1 MTGMIETRWW
11 WVRHAP
17 VPNPERRCYGQQDM
31 DADCTELAHFRALAS
46 RLPTDAVWIAT
57 PLRRTQL
64 TAHAIHAACEP
75 AREAPR
81 LTLEQGLVEQHFG
94 DWQGLTY
101 AEIGAFGHGNS
112 ANTGHRFW
120 LAPAHTA
127 VPGGESFVEVMERV
141 ATSVLRLTREHA
153 GKDIVCVAHGGSI
166 RAAIALALNLDPEAA
181 LALSID
187 NLSLTRLD
195 NIDGPGH
202 GHGWRVGSVNLPPL

>member
-1 MTGMIETRWW
+1 MTSVTETRWW

-31 DADCTELAHFRALAS
+31 DADCSELPHFQSLAK
-46 RLPTDAVWIAT
+46 RLPQNAVWVAT

-64 TAHAIHAACEP
+64 TANAIHAACEP
-75 AREAPR
+75 AHTIPLALEA
-81 LTLEQGLVEQHFG
+81 GLVEQHFG

-101 AEIGAFGHGNS
+101 AEIGAFGHGNA

-120 LAPAHTA
+120 LAPATTA
-127 VPGGESFVEVMERV
+127 VPGGESFVQVMERV
-141 ATSVLRLTREHA
+141 SASILRLTREHA
-153 GKDIVCVAHGGSI
+153 GKDIVAVAHGGSI
-166 RAAIALALNLDPEAA
+166 RAAIALALDLDPEAA

-195 NIDGPGH
+195 HIDGPGH